1 MANGFSFAV
10 RGANATLTYRDAAGS
25 YTASIRVK
33 TLVYSYGVTS
43 DESHARDHRAFYPHR
58 RVQGQFSLTVD
69 CLGYK
74 EFKRLMTWLRAYV
87 DTLLTLAESN
97 SASVTLM
104 DVRVPSRNFH
114 KIGILTGGI
123 DDHDQVGSMVFSPEL
138 VFVSLTDPADPAI
151 SLLKVTDVS
160 NFKAPEI
167 DANESAAFY
176 PVTVATYADS
186 QLYDDLSRIDPNA
199 AILAAINNG
208 TNFTPSP
215 TGGKQAF

>member
-1 MANGFSFAV
+1 
-10 RGANATLTYRDAAGS
+10 
-25 YTASIRVK
+25 
-33 TLVYSYGVTS
+33 
-43 DESHARDHRAFYPHR
+43 
-58 RVQGQFSLTVD
+58 
-69 CLGYK
+69 
-74 EFKRLMTWLRAYV
+74 
-87 DTLLTLAESN
+87 
-97 SASVTLM
+97 
-104 DVRVPSRNFH
+104 
-114 KIGILTGGI
+114 
-123 DDHDQVGSMVFSPEL
+123 L

-160 NFKAPEI
+160 TFKAPEI